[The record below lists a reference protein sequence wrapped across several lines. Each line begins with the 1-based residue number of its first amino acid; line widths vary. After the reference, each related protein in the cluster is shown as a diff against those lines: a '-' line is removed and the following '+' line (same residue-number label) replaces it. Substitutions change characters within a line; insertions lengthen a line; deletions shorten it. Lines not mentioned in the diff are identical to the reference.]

1 MMKKFMTT
9 KLLWALLIAGGLALA
24 GCSTRGMTA
33 AEVNQR
39 HYRTIQND
47 WWQIQDD
54 IDSILM
60 LDRPSRLSR
69 QMVR

>member
-1 MMKKFMTT
+1 MMQTFVKT
-9 KLLWALLIAGGLALA
+9 KVLGMLVLMAAIMLA

-54 IDSILM
+54 IDSIFM
-60 LDRPSRLSR
+60 LERPSRLSR

>member
-1 MMKKFMTT
+1 MMKTFVKT
-9 KLLWALLIAGGLALA
+9 KVLGMLVLMAAIMLA

-54 IDSILM
+54 IDSIFM
-60 LDRPSRLSR
+60 LERPSRLSR